1 MDSSDIVIWE
11 IIILMVLILANG
23 IFAMTELALVS
34 ARVSRLTQLAEEG
47 SNAAKLALRLAEE
60 PTALF
65 SAVQVGITLIGIVTG
80 AFGGATLTG
89 VVAEKLQVLPW
100 IGSHSHGIAFV
111 VVIGCITYFSLI
123 FGELLPKKLAV
134 NHAESVAVSIA
145 YPMYWFSK
153 SISPLVSFLSGST
166 HLFGNVLGLKERR
179 ESTVT
184 EEEVKI
190 IVDQGAESGA
200 LEKYEQDM
208 VHRVFR
214 LDDIK
219 ASSIMTPRTQLVWID
234 LTEPLED
241 NLDLIASSGHS
252 RFPVAKDSLDDF
264 IGVLHSKD
272 ILAKQV
278 SGEAWELEILARRP
292 LFVPKSMPGFKLLE
306 MFKEA
311 GLHEAMVLD
320 EYGGVVGMITLH
332 DLLEE
337 IIGDMPQIDE
347 DEDPQIIQRA
357 DGSWLLDGML
367 AVDEFKKMFGF
378 KELPEEDR
386 DDFHTLGG
394 FVISYLGYI
403 PAAAEGF
410 EWGGLKFEVMDMD
423 RARVDK
429 VLVTQLPSETAVEPE
444 S

>member
-1 MDSSDIVIWE
+1 MF
-11 IIILMVLILANG
+11 ILLVLILANG

-34 ARVSRLTQLAEEG
+34 ARVSRLTQMAEAG
-47 SNAAKLALRLAEE
+47 SDAAKLALRLAEE

-89 VVAEKLQVLPW
+89 IVAEKMQDLPW
-100 IGSHSHGIAFV
+100 IGRYSQALAFLF
-111 VVIGCITYFSLI
+111 VIGGITYFSLI

-134 NHAESVAVSIA
+134 NHAEAVAVRIA
-145 YPMYWFSK
+145 YPMHWFSR
-153 SISPLVSFLSGST
+153 SIAPLVSFLSGST
-166 HLFGNVLGLKERR
+166 NLFGNMLGLQERKEA
-179 ESTVT
+179 TVT

-190 IVDQGAESGA
+190 MVDQGAESGA

-214 LDDIK
+214 LDDLK
-219 ASSIMTPRTQLVWID
+219 ASSIMTPRTQLVWLD
-234 LTEPLED
+234 LSEPLED
-241 NLDLIASSGHS
+241 SLERIASSGHA
-252 RFPVAKDSLDDF
+252 RFPVARESLDDF
-264 IGVLHSKD
+264 VGVLHSKD

-278 SGEAWELEILARRP
+278 FGDAWELEALARMP
-292 LFVPKSMPGFKLLE
+292 LFIPKSMPVFKVLE

-332 DLLEE
+332 DVLEE
-337 IIGDMPQIDE
+337 IIGDMPQVDE

-367 AVDEFKKMFGF
+367 PIDEFKKMFGF
-378 KELPEEDR
+378 KDLPEEGR

-394 FVISYLGYI
+394 FIISYLGYI
-403 PAAAEGF
+403 PTASEGF
-410 EWGGLKFEVMDMD
+410 EWGGVKLEVVDMD

-429 VLVTQLPSETAVEPE
+429 VLVEQLPAEEPE
-444 S
+444 DKEEAKS